1 MHIFIIVFFEYK
13 QGAFVKFFSFHNFFF
28 RKLAAAAP
36 YNFSC
41 YMNGSNLMMDR
52 LKQTPNTVYRW
63 VYSHRV
69 HLIAWASFI
78 FWESII
84 VGLISGVF
92 GKLGNYVIHYIINI
106 CLFYFH
112 VWLLEKAT
120 RSSRHAIFKI
130 HLSVILELALYVG
143 FVFYLDVFLRKYTNF
158 ISVAPPPAETRLLT
172 LLWRSSFFLLFST
185 GYYFLKQFISERT
198 ERYRI
203 EKQRFQMLLEKE
215 KTEKELAMSKNAFM
229 KAQINPH
236 LLFNT
241 FEFVHQK
248 LNTYAPEDAKVML
261 YLSDMMRFAANT
273 QHNEGFVHLTEEISQ
288 CENLIALHQITQGA
302 IYIEL
307 ASAPDL
313 DEIKLIPL
321 VLLTILENM
330 FKHGNLHDIENKATI
345 AVYTFD
351 GKLHIESRNLP
362 RLIKSKVG
370 FGSGMDNIRNRLKYA
385 YHQNAEMVAGIDEE
399 GFYTLNIS
407 ISLNALSKAPKTEK
421 TGHTIPAD

>member
-1 MHIFIIVFFEYK
+1 
-13 QGAFVKFFSFHNFFF
+13 
-28 RKLAAAAP
+28 
-36 YNFSC
+36 
-41 YMNGSNLMMDR
+41 MDR
-52 LKQTPNTVYRW
+52 LKQTPNMIYNWAYR
-63 VYSHRV
+63 YRV

-92 GKLGNYVIHYIINI
+92 GTLGNYVIHYIVNI

-120 RSSRHAIFKI
+120 SSTRHAIFKI
-130 HLSVILELALYVG
+130 PLAVIFELALYVG
-143 FVFYLDVFLRKYTNF
+143 FVFYLDIFLRKYTNF
-158 ISVAPPPAETRLLT
+158 ISIAAPPAETRLLT

-215 KTEKELAMSKNAFM
+215 KMEKELAMSKNAFM

-248 LNTYAPEDAKVML
+248 LSTYSPEDAKVML

-273 QHNEGFVHLTEEISQ
+273 QHNEGFVYLSEEISQ
-288 CENLIALHQITQGA
+288 CENLIGLHHITQGA
-302 IYIEL
+302 IYIEM
-307 ASAPDL
+307 ASGPDL

-330 FKHGNLHDIENKATI
+330 FKHGNLSDVENKASI
-345 AVYTFD
+345 AVYTID

-362 RLIKSKVG
+362 RLVKSKVG
-370 FGSGMDNIRNRLKYA
+370 FGSGMDNIRNRLNYA
-385 YHQNAEMVAGIDEE
+385 YHQDAEMTAGIDEE
-399 GFYTLNIS
+399 GFYQVNIS
-407 ISLNALSKAPKTEK
+407 ISLSALNMAPKLMKAEQAITV
-421 TGHTIPAD
+421 

>member
-1 MHIFIIVFFEYK
+1 
-13 QGAFVKFFSFHNFFF
+13 
-28 RKLAAAAP
+28 
-36 YNFSC
+36 
-41 YMNGSNLMMDR
+41 MNGKNLFMDR
-52 LKQTPNTVYRW
+52 LKQNPNIFYNWVYR
-63 VYSHRV
+63 YRV

-84 VGLISGVF
+84 VGLISGIF
-92 GKLGNYVIHYIINI
+92 GKLGNYVIHYIVNI

-112 VWLLEKAT
+112 VWLLEKAN
-120 RSSRHAIFKI
+120 SSPRHAIYKI
-130 HLSVILELALYVG
+130 PLFVIFELALYVG
-143 FVFYLDVFLRKYTNF
+143 FVFYLDVFLRKYTDF
-158 ISVAPPPAETRLLT
+158 ISIVPPPIETRLLT

-185 GYYFLKQFISERT
+185 GYYFLKQFISEKT
-198 ERYRI
+198 ERSRI

-215 KTEKELAMSKNAFM
+215 KMEKELAMSKNAFM

-248 LNTYAPEDAKVML
+248 LSAHSPEDAKVML
-261 YLSDMMRFAANT
+261 YLSDMMRFAAST
-273 QHNEGFVHLTEEISQ
+273 QHNEGFVYLSEEIAQ
-288 CENLIALHQITQGA
+288 CENLIALHHITQGA
-302 IYIEL
+302 ICIEL
-307 ASAPDL
+307 ASGPDL

-330 FKHGNLHDIENKATI
+330 FKHGNLNDVENKATI

-362 RLIKSKVG
+362 RSIKSKVG
-370 FGSGMDNIRNRLKYA
+370 FGSGMDNINNRLKYA
-385 YHQNAEMVAGIDEE
+385 YHQNAEITAGIDEE

-407 ISLNALSKAPKTEK
+407 ISLNALSTSPVTKKAEQ
-421 TGHTIPAD
+421 TIHA

>member
-1 MHIFIIVFFEYK
+1 MRILQNRLYIYRIHI
-13 QGAFVKFFSFHNFFF
+13 
-28 RKLAAAAP
+28 
-36 YNFSC
+36 
-41 YMNGSNLMMDR
+41 
-52 LKQTPNTVYRW
+52 
-63 VYSHRV
+63 
-69 HLIAWASFI
+69 IAWSVFI
-78 FWESII
+78 FWETVVVVYW
-84 VGLISGVF
+84 VGMLGTF
-92 GKLGNYVIHYIINI
+92 GNYAIHYIINI
-106 CLFYFH
+106 TFFYTYAF
-112 VWLLEKAT
+112 LLEKAT
-120 RSSRHAIFKI
+120 GFPKGALWKVPIVVISSISI
-130 HLSVILELALYVG
+130 YLGIVTGVDILLNT
-143 FVFYLDVFLRKYTNF
+143 YTN
-158 ISVAPPPAETRLLT
+158 ILPGELPSLRIRIAKVLYRG
-172 LLWRSSFFLLFST
+172 SFFLIFST
-185 GYYFLKQFISERT
+185 GYYFLKRFIREKT
-198 ERYRI
+198 EKSRI
-203 EKQRFQMLLEKE
+203 EKQRFQTLLEKE
-215 KTEKELAMSKNAFM
+215 KMEKELAMSKNAFM

-273 QHNEGFVHLTEEISQ
+273 QHNEGFVYLGEEILQ
-288 CENLIALHQITQGA
+288 CENLIALHQITQGT

-362 RLIKSKVG
+362 RLIKSKAG
-370 FGSGMDNIRNRLKYA
+370 FGSGMDNISNRLKYA
-385 YHQNAEMVAGIDEE
+385 YHQDAEMIAGMDEE

-407 ISLNALSKAPKTEK
+407 ISLNALSKAPKIKKTE
-421 TGHTIPAD
+421 HTIPAE

>member
-1 MHIFIIVFFEYK
+1 
-13 QGAFVKFFSFHNFFF
+13 
-28 RKLAAAAP
+28 
-36 YNFSC
+36 
-41 YMNGSNLMMDR
+41 MDR
-52 LKQTPNTVYRW
+52 LKQNPNIFYNWVYR
-63 VYSHRV
+63 YRV

-84 VGLISGVF
+84 VGLISGIF
-92 GKLGNYVIHYIINI
+92 GKLGNYVIHYIVNI

-120 RSSRHAIFKI
+120 SSPRHAIYKI
-130 HLSVILELALYVG
+130 PLFVIFELALYVG

-158 ISVAPPPAETRLLT
+158 ISIAPPPIETRLLT

-185 GYYFLKQFISERT
+185 GYYFLKQFISEKT
-198 ERYRI
+198 ERSRI

-215 KTEKELAMSKNAFM
+215 KMEKELAMSKNAFM

-248 LNTYAPEDAKVML
+248 LSVHSPDDAKVML

-273 QHNEGFVHLTEEISQ
+273 QHNEGFVYLSEEISQ
-288 CENLIALHQITQGA
+288 CENLIALHHITQGA

-307 ASAPDL
+307 ASGPDL

-330 FKHGNLHDIENKATI
+330 FKHGNLHDVENKATI

-370 FGSGMDNIRNRLKYA
+370 FGSGMDNISNRLKYA
-385 YHQNAEMVAGIDEE
+385 YHQNAEMTAGIDEE

-407 ISLNALSKAPKTEK
+407 IALHALSITPLTKKAEHKI
-421 TGHTIPAD
+421 HA

>member
-1 MHIFIIVFFEYK
+1 
-13 QGAFVKFFSFHNFFF
+13 
-28 RKLAAAAP
+28 
-36 YNFSC
+36 
-41 YMNGSNLMMDR
+41 MNGKNLFMER
-52 LKQTPNTVYRW
+52 LNRSPNMIYNW
-63 VYSHRV
+63 VYQYRV

-84 VGLISGVF
+84 IGLASGIF
-92 GKLGNYVIHYIINI
+92 GKLGNYVVHYIVNI
-106 CLFYFH
+106 CLFYLH

-120 RSSRHAIFKI
+120 ISPRRAIYKI
-130 HLSVILELALYVG
+130 PLFVIFELALYVG
-143 FVFYLDVFLRKYTNF
+143 FVFYLDVFLRKYTDY
-158 ISVAPPPAETRLLT
+158 IPSAAPPAETRLLT

-198 ERYRI
+198 EKSRI
-203 EKQRFQMLLEKE
+203 EKQRFQMLIEKE
-215 KTEKELAMSKNAFM
+215 KMDKELAMSKNAFM

-248 LNTYAPEDAKVML
+248 LNAYAPEDAKVML

-273 QHNEGFVHLTEEISQ
+273 QHNEGYVRLSDEISQ
-288 CENLIALHQITQGA
+288 CENLIGLHRITQGA
-302 IYIEL
+302 INIEF
-307 ASAPDL
+307 ASGPDL

-330 FKHGNLHDIENKATI
+330 FKHGNLNDVENKATI
-345 AVYTFD
+345 DVYTFD

-362 RLIKSKVG
+362 RSIKSTVG
-370 FGSGMDNIRNRLKYA
+370 FGSGMDNISNRLKYA
-385 YHQNAEMVAGIDEE
+385 YHQNAEMTSGIDEE

-407 ISLNALSKAPKTEK
+407 IYLDALTTEARGKKTEQ
-421 TGHTIPAD
+421 IISF